1 MFFEVQGR
9 ILFANDN
16 FQGTFV
22 GFYLE
27 LPRIF
32 IRVRNIF
39 NCWGLSK
46 CCYQSTLQL
55 LRKNFE
61 YSRDQVTFRV
71 ALFLTLVPNKKQ
83 KCRYGMPWHLH
94 TIQKLGLH
102 KIWEYYYF
110 SIISPCFGK
119 GKHFPDNSNLINL
132 VDIQR

>member
-39 NCWGLSK
+39 NYWGLSK

-71 ALFLTLVPNKKQ
+71 ALSKKL
-83 KCRYGMPWHLH
+83 P
-94 TIQKLGLH
+94 
-102 KIWEYYYF
+102 
-110 SIISPCFGK
+110 
-119 GKHFPDNSNLINL
+119 
-132 VDIQR
+132 

>member
-16 FQGTFV
+16 FQETFV

-71 ALFLTLVPNKKQ
+71 ALSKKLPKQWRKLLSSKYVFLTLVPNKKQ
-83 KCRYGMPWHLH
+83 KCTYGMPWHLH
-94 TIQKLGLH
+94 TIQK
-102 KIWEYYYF
+102 
-110 SIISPCFGK
+110 
-119 GKHFPDNSNLINL
+119 
-132 VDIQR
+132 

>member
-46 CCYQSTLQL
+46 CCYQSTL

-71 ALFLTLVPNKKQ
+71 ALSKKL
-83 KCRYGMPWHLH
+83 P
-94 TIQKLGLH
+94 
-102 KIWEYYYF
+102 
-110 SIISPCFGK
+110 
-119 GKHFPDNSNLINL
+119 
-132 VDIQR
+132 